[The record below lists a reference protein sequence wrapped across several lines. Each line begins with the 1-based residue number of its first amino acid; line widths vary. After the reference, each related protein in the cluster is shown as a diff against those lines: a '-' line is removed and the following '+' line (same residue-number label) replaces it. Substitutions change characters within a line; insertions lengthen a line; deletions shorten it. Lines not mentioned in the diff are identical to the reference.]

1 MSVLWDVILTVIN
14 RSTHVGSLTY
24 HVRRALREKSPEN
37 ARESNFGA
45 TPARSVG
52 SLRKLLSAD
61 FYGSLVDLGLQL
73 LWRIAECFL
82 PKVSV
87 RSAEMFGIQLGIET

>member
-1 MSVLWDVILTVIN
+1 MSAEPF
-14 RSTHVGSLTY
+14 G
-24 HVRRALREKSPEN
+24 KS
-37 ARESNFGA
+37 RQRIKFGA

-73 LWRIAECFL
+73 LWRIAESFL
-82 PKVSV
+82 PKVSATNAG
-87 RSAEMFGIQLGIET
+87 RI

>member
-1 MSVLWDVILTVIN
+1 MSAEPFW
-14 RSTHVGSLTY
+14 
-24 HVRRALREKSPEN
+24 KSHQ
-37 ARESNFGA
+37 RIKFSA